1 MSTLPALSHFR
12 LGGFVIQATGEESVV
27 DEGATLSKEASS
39 GRGAIFEI
47 KFNDSVLVQAAHFHW
62 NNGEEDVRTVWVVE
76 GAQAL
81 NRLEGGLRLGIKRVS
96 DSMPA
101 AERAQETHHL
111 RTGQDCLRSDLR
123 WLELRQARINRQQ
136 PNKWSNLY
144 RATLDDLREG
154 AGFDIMEPLERAGGL
169 AVDTKE
175 MLLHAADRTRF
186 ALCAIYHVNS
196 SWFPL
201 VAYTV
206 TRIAPL
212 MNNYCCEQN

>member
-1 MSTLPALSHFR
+1 MSTLPALSQFR

-27 DEGATLSKEASS
+27 DEGATLSKQASS

-47 KFNDSVLVQAAHFHW
+47 KFNNSVLVKAGHFRW
-62 NNGEEDVRTVWVVE
+62 QNWEEDVRTVWVVE
-76 GAQAL
+76 GSQAL
-81 NRLEGGLRLGIKRVS
+81 NRLESGLRLGVQRIS

-101 AERAQETHHL
+101 VEEAQETHRL
-111 RTGQDCLRSDLR
+111 RTVQECLRSDLR

-144 RATLDDLREG
+144 QATMDELSEG
-154 AGFDIMEPLERAGGL
+154 ASFGVLEPLNRAGCLTWG
-169 AVDTKE
+169 TKE
-175 MLLHAADRTRF
+175 ELLDATDRTRF
-186 ALCAIYHVNS
+186 ALCAIYHVGS